1 MFTIIYPKNNHG
13 ILGCK
18 IEKALSDLRQQEQ
31 EQRCGRLF
39 KTNVKQYTKKNETK
53 KKQNIINRG
62 AHQDLVKIDDLGG
75 SNTE

>member
-13 ILGCK
+13 ILGRK
-18 IEKALSDLRQQEQ
+18 IEKALSDSRQQ

-53 KKQNIINRG
+53 KKQNI
-62 AHQDLVKIDDLGG
+62 KIKKIITT
-75 SNTE
+75 NTHTS

>member
-1 MFTIIYPKNNHG
+1 MSKESINDGYCSKEPMFTIIYPKNNHG

-31 EQRCGRLF
+31 RCGRLF

-53 KKQNIINRG
+53 KKQNII
-62 AHQDLVKIDDLGG
+62 K
-75 SNTE
+75 